1 MHIINIHHLSVNYTG
16 RPIFTGITWQIGNRD
31 KIGLVGPNG
40 AGKSSMLKVLAGEI
54 SPDSGEII
62 FTGDIRIGYLKQDVT
77 LEPGITLY
85 EAAMNPPPDIAN
97 VEARLNAI
105 ENQLGLPEVYND
117 TETLEAVLAEQDA
130 ALREYEKVG
139 AARHANHVRELLAAL
154 GFTREQFD
162 LPTETLSGGQKKM
175 IALLRLA
182 VANPDVL
189 LLDEPDNHLDLEAK
203 QHLEGFIRTYSGAI
217 IIVSHD
223 RYLLDETIS
232 QIVEMENGKLH
243 IYPGNYSQYA
253 HQKERDRIQQ
263 EQMYAVQQKQLNKIE
278 EQIKRFEMLAKVFED
293 ERSARQARSRRKMLE
308 RMEENGEIIDKAY
321 AQRVMNLAIA
331 GGRGSTKALEFKG
344 VSMAFD
350 DDPIFLDLD
359 LLVRHGERVGLIG
372 PNGAGKSVLFRLI
385 LGKLQ
390 PLEGEIKIGPSS
402 QIGYYAQEHETLAQW
417 LKRTP
422 IDLVRDVRPMA
433 EGAAV
438 TQLLKFAFTY
448 DQTRQPI
455 GTLSGGERSRL
466 QLLRLM
472 LGNPNLLLLDEP
484 TNNLDIASTEVLEE
498 ALNDFEGAIFTIS
511 HDRYFLDRIVDRVV
525 ELNDGILNRYIGGYT
540 DFLESTGKLQL
551 S

>member
-540 DFLESTGKLQL
+540 DFLEATGKLQL